1 MMMRTVISTKRQKD
15 THGILY
21 EADVV
26 GVGVLDDDQLVV
38 LLHVLHPLGC
48 LQPSSLDDE
57 KTNFLPDECCDDD
70 ADDDEVIACWQK
82 IIHWFPYLCS
92 DEYSLVCITS
102 TVCFVDTELFIN
114 QSSSSSSSLPSS

>member
-1 MMMRTVISTKRQKD
+1 MVIMMMMMRTVISTKRQKD

-48 LQPSSLDDE
+48 LQPSSLYYILISLYYIL
-57 KTNFLPDECCDDD
+57 KMKKPIF
-70 ADDDEVIACWQK
+70 
-82 IIHWFPYLCS
+82 YLMS
-92 DEYSLVCITS
+92 VMMMAQMTMK
-102 TVCFVDTELFIN
+102 
-114 QSSSSSSSLPSS
+114 